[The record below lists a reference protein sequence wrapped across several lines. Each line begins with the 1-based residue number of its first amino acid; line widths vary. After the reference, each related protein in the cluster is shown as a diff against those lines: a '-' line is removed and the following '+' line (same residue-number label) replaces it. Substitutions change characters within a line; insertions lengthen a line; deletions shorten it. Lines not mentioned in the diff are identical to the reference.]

1 MNTRKTLFCILALL
15 MGGCLPV
22 MSLHPLY
29 CDDTSVFKEKLLGDW
44 TSDPNEPGFWRFS
57 RAEDDEKAYK
67 LIIHD
72 KDNNKGSFTARLV
85 KLDSRYFL
93 DIFPDE
99 FPCDLED
106 PNQTDWP
113 YNSIFM
119 IPTHTFLKVDSLVP
133 NMKLRLTQDQPLE
146 TLLEDNPGAIDYAT
160 INDRTVLTS
169 NTKQLQQFIL
179 KYADDERLFP
189 DEMILYPIKE

>member
-1 MNTRKTLFCILALL
+1 MNTKKTLFCLLALL

-29 CDDTSVFKEKLLGDW
+29 TEDTTVFEEKLLGTW
-44 TSDPNEPGFWRFS
+44 TPDSNEPGMWQFTP
-57 RAEDDEKAYK
+57 AQDEPKAYK

-72 KDNNKGSFTARLV
+72 KDDNKGSFTARLV

-93 DIFPDE
+93 DIFPDQ
-99 FPCDLED
+99 FPCNLED
-106 PNQTDWP
+106 PNQTDWA
-113 YNSIFM
+113 YNSIFL
-119 IPTHTFLKVDSLVP
+119 IPTHTFLKVESIVP
-133 NMKLRLTQDQPLE
+133 KLRIKLTQDEPLRN
-146 TLLEDNPGAIDYAT
+146 LLDDNPDAIDYTT

-189 DEMILYPIKE
+189 HEMTLYSIKE

>member
-1 MNTRKTLFCILALL
+1 MNARKALFCILALL

-29 CDDTSVFKEKLLGDW
+29 TEDTTVFKEKLLGTW
-44 TSDPNEPGFWRFS
+44 TADPNKPGSWQFT
-57 RAEDDEKAYK
+57 RAEDEDKAYK

-72 KDNNKGSFTARLV
+72 QDSNKGSFTARLV
-85 KLDSRYFL
+85 KLDCQYFL
-93 DIFPDE
+93 DIYPDE

-106 PNQTDWP
+106 PNQTDWA

-119 IPTHTFLKVDSLVP
+119 IPTHTFLKVDCFVP
-133 NMKLRLTQDQPLE
+133 NVELRLTQDEPLRN
-146 TLLEDNPGAIDYAT
+146 LLEDKPGTVDFVT
-160 INDRTVLTS
+160 VKDRTVLTS
-169 NTKQLQQFIL
+169 NTKQLQQFVL

-189 DEMILYPIKE
+189 DEMILHPVKE